1 MNDTRNVACVQPTLG
16 SIVSCWHLQPVC
28 VTLNPFLN
36 TVVNICTTHYNIQDL
51 CILSTAHN
59 AVLHV
64 QYTGGTSISLP
75 L

>member
-1 MNDTRNVACVQPTLG
+1 MNDTRNVACVQPTIG
-16 SIVSCWHLQPVC
+16 PIVSCWHLPPVC

-51 CILSTAHN
+51 CILSTARN
-59 AVLHV
+59 SVLHV
-64 QYTGGTSISLP
+64 QYTGSTSTSLP